1 MVHLYKEVAEFDRVP
16 EYQPFTGV
24 DYVLDDDEKYFVGD
38 RTGRVLTVNSILKKW
53 GTISWNN
60 RAIAQDILT
69 ALTNNGQGFVYR
81 PFSANDAILNPA
93 AQLGD
98 AVSVNGVVSQLCEIN
113 TKYDA
118 MCAADISAPQSDEV
132 DHEYPFFS
140 PAERETKRE
149 LVALNALI
157 KGARAVLNSV
167 GTAKVYGS
175 EADFGEMTLN
185 GNNLHCESMWIGDE
199 YVNVVTFD

>member
-1 MVHLYKEVAEFDRVP
+1 M
-16 EYQPFTGV
+16 
-24 DYVLDDDEKYFVGD
+24 
-38 RTGRVLTVNSILKKW
+38 TVNSIIKIGRKLPLGWLWENEK
-53 GTISWNN
+53 
-60 RAIAQDILT
+60 IAQDILT

-132 DHEYPFFS
+132 DHEYPFFP

-157 KGARAVLNSV
+157 KGARAVLNSI

-175 EADFGEMTLN
+175 EADFGEMTLD